1 MSENGLSSLAGACCA
16 IPVCPI
22 HPAVS
27 TSHQEHC
34 MAQCYRKAG
43 QPGARKAPTT
53 SQELLDSVAGHSLG
67 VPTPTLRCLLSPPVL
82 HDSAA
87 DP

>member
-43 QPGARKAPTT
+43 QPGARRAPTT
-53 SQELLDSVAGHSLG
+53 SQELLVLLG
-67 VPTPTLRCLLSPPVL
+67 IHWVFLPP
-82 HDSAA
+82 
-87 DP
+87 P

>member
-27 TSHQEHC
+27 TSHQNT
-34 MAQCYRKAG
+34 AWPSVTKAG

-53 SQELLDSVAGHSLG
+53 SQELLDSIAGHSLG